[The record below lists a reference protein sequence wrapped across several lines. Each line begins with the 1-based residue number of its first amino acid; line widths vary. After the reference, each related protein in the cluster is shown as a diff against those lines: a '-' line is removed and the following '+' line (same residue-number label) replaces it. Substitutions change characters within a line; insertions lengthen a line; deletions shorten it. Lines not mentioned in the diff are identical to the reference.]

1 MNIWWWLA
9 LVAGVVLL
17 LLGLSAV
24 VAARRLDRL
33 HTTLLK
39 SRRAVE
45 QALAARART
54 AYDMAMS
61 GELDMAGALILTDS
75 AQRVLSAS
83 MLPVVADGLEALPG
97 DTRDDLPDPA
107 VAARERRA
115 VESELS
121 RALRLTVDELDPND
135 ITDAAAR
142 EFYRRLERA
151 RLDVR
156 MTRSFHNSHVDQAR
170 RVRNSRILSIFP
182 IAGHAPV
189 PQTIDI
195 DDE

>member
-1 MNIWWWLA
+1 MNLWWSLA
-9 LVAGVVLL
+9 LLAGVVLL
-17 LLGLSAV
+17 LLGFSAAL
-24 VAARRLDRL
+24 AARRLDRL

-97 DTRDDLPDPA
+97 D
-107 VAARERRA
+107 
-115 VESELS
+115 LS
-121 RALRLTVDELDPND
+121 L
-135 ITDAAAR
+135 I
-142 EFYRRLERA
+142 
-151 RLDVR
+151 
-156 MTRSFHNSHVDQAR
+156 H
-170 RVRNSRILSIFP
+170 I
-182 IAGHAPV
+182 
-189 PQTIDI
+189 
-195 DDE
+195 